1 MFEFATFYNNDIFF
15 DKYLKPLELDMS
27 FNNEESGYSL
37 LFEEDEEFKITPNSE
52 IMNRECFKI
61 IFGSDC

>member
-1 MFEFATFYNNDIFF
+1 M
-15 DKYLKPLELDMS
+15 KPLELDMS